1 MSRKKE
7 TCLKLNITLFLI
19 LVFLTNLAHG
29 QHVIKF
35 ATQAPEGSAWIKVM
49 EEYNKDV
56 QELTNGQVKFKIYPG
71 GIQGDELGVLR
82 KIRFGSLQSAGFT
95 GVGAGEILSEFRI
108 LEAPMLLQ
116 NYKEVDY
123 ITSLLYDELAKKFEA
138 NDFVLLGLTEVG
150 FVYVFGQKPITSIS
164 DLRNVKMWMW
174 EGDPLAEAVF
184 KSMGANAIPLSITD
198 VLTSLQTNLIEA
210 VYTSPLACV
219 TLQWYTRVKYMMD
232 LPLTNS
238 FGAILLSKKM
248 YDKIQPEYQK
258 ILVEKGREHMKRL
271 VQLSRQSNQESIELM
286 KKNGIQVIKVPEE
299 NLKGFYDAA
308 QVARKSLV
316 GKLYSAELLWRV
328 ETAVQELRAGKVSTQ

>member
-1 MSRKKE
+1 MK
-7 TCLKLNITLFLI
+7 LKILSFLI
-19 LVFLTNLAHG
+19 LVFLTAFANG
-29 QHVIKF
+29 QTVIKF

-49 EEYNKDV
+49 EEYNKEV

-95 GVGAGEILSEFRI
+95 GVGAGEILPEFRI

-164 DLRNVKMWMW
+164 DLKNVKMWMW

-184 KSMGANAIPLSITD
+184 KSMDANAIPLSITD
-198 VLTSLQTNLIEA
+198 VLTSLQTNLIDA

-232 LPLTNS
+232 VPLTNS

-258 ILVEKGREHMKRL
+258 ILLEKGREHMNRL

-286 KKNGIQVIKVPEE
+286 KKNGIQVVKVPEE

-308 QVARKSLV
+308 RIARKSLV
-316 GKLYSAELLWRV
+316 GKLYSAELLSRV
-328 ETAVQELRAGKVSTQ
+328 ETAVQQLRAGKVSTQ

>member
-1 MSRKKE
+1 VKFNV
-7 TCLKLNITLFLI
+7 TVFLI
-19 LVFLTNLAHG
+19 LISLTGFVNS
-29 QHVIKF
+29 QVVIKF

-49 EEYNKDV
+49 EEYNKQV

-82 KIRFGSLQSAGFT
+82 KIRFGSLHSAGFT
-95 GVGAGEILSEFRI
+95 GVGAGEILPEFRI
-108 LEAPMLLQ
+108 LEAPMLIRT
-116 NYKEVDY
+116 YEEVDY

-164 DLRNVKMWMW
+164 DLKNVKMWMW

-232 LPLTNS
+232 LPLTDS

-248 YDKIQPEYQK
+248 FDKIQPDYQK
-258 ILVEKGREHMKRL
+258 ILVEKGRENMKRL

-286 KKNGIQVIKVPEE
+286 KKNGIQIVKVPEA
-299 NLKGFYDAA
+299 NLKGFYEAA
-308 QVARKSLV
+308 RLARNDLV
-316 GKLYSAELLWRV
+316 GKLYSAELLSRV
-328 ETAVQELRAGKVSTQ
+328 ETALQELRAGKVSTQ

>member
-1 MSRKKE
+1 M
-7 TCLKLNITLFLI
+7 LFLDLI
-19 LVFLTNLAHG
+19 LLTTFAHG

-56 QELTNGQVKFKIYPG
+56 QELTKGQVKFKIYPG

-95 GVGAGEILSEFRI
+95 GVGAGEILPEFRI

-123 ITSLLYDELAKKFEA
+123 ITALLYDELAKRFEA
-138 NDFVLLGLTEVG
+138 NDFILLGLTEVG

-164 DLRNVKMWMW
+164 DLKNVKMWMW

-184 KSMGANAIPLSITD
+184 KSMDANAIPLSITD

-286 KKNGIQVIKVPEE
+286 KKNGIQVVKVPEE

-316 GKLYSAELLWRV
+316 GKLYSAELLSRV
-328 ETAVQELRAGKVSTQ
+328 EAAVQDLRAGKVTTQ